1 MSKLTVAVIYGG
13 RSTEHK
19 ISILSAK
26 NIVASM
32 PKDKYEP
39 ILIGIDKSGRWLLQD
54 DSALDLLDTSD
65 PTAVGLSDNSTTL
78 LLSQNTDDH
87 RLFNRHSQEHLSKID
102 VIFPVLHGMYGEDG
116 AIQGFAK
123 LANIPCV
130 GPGVLGSAIGMD
142 KEVMKR
148 LLRDAGIKNAPF
160 VTLRTYNRSE
170 FTYNS
175 VSEKLGKELFVKPVN
190 LGSSVGVSYVENEEQ
205 YIEAVEHAFLYD
217 TKVIIE
223 SRIYGREIEC
233 AVLGNHNPI
242 ASIPGEVVPTSGFY
256 SYESKYLDE
265 KGAKLAIPAELNE
278 QQIKAIKKTAL
289 DTYRCLECSGMARI
303 DMFMLDNE
311 ELYINEINTIP
322 GFTDIS
328 MYPTLWKI
336 SGISNE
342 ALIDQLIQ
350 LAIEEQQVQ
359 NSLKLEQ

>member
-1 MSKLTVAVIYGG
+1 MSKLKVAVIYGG
-13 RSTEHK
+13 RSTEHQ

-26 NIVASM
+26 NIVNSM

-54 DSALDLLDTSD
+54 DSLELLDTSD
-65 PTAVGLSDNSTTL
+65 PQTVSLSDNNDTL
-78 LLSQNTDDH
+78 LLSQNTDD
-87 RLFNRHSQEHLSKID
+87 RRIFNASSGEGLSQID

-130 GPGVLGSAIGMD
+130 GPGILGSAIGMD

-160 VTLRTYNRSE
+160 ITLRRYNR
-170 FTYNS
+170 TAYNYEI
-175 VSEKLGKELFVKPVN
+175 VSEQLGKELFVKPVN
-190 LGSSVGVSYVENEEQ
+190 LGSSVGVSYVQNEEQ
-205 YIEAVEHAFLYD
+205 YEKAVKHAFLYD
-217 TKVIIE
+217 NKVIVE
-223 SRIYGREIEC
+223 SKISGREIEC
-233 AVLGNHNPI
+233 AVLGNDDPI
-242 ASIPGEVVPTSGFY
+242 VSIPGEVIPQSGFY

-265 KGAKLAIPAELNE
+265 KGAKLAIPAELTD
-278 QQIKAIKKTAL
+278 QQIKAIQQTAI
-289 DTYRCLECSGMARI
+289 DTYRCLECSGMARV
-303 DMFMLDNE
+303 DMFMLDNDD
-311 ELYINEINTIP
+311 LYINEINTIP

-342 ALIDQLIQ
+342 ALIDRLIQ
-350 LAIEEQQVQ
+350 LAIEEQQAQ